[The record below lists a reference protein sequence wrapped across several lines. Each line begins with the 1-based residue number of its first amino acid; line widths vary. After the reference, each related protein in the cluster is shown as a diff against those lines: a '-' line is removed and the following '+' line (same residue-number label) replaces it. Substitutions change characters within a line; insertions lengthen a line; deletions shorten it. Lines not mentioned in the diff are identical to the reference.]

1 MATPPISQA
10 SDHVSQYTDR
20 PYCDEDDV
28 LAMLLQVV
36 PDDDR
41 AALEATFTDE
51 ERKKVLSLYLR
62 TSKLDFNLRA
72 KRDLDLHQNVQ
83 IAVNGG
89 GGHTL
94 DLGQMGFWPLIDV
107 TAMTVDGRAVDLDKI
122 LLTKE
127 GVVALG
133 EGGGFSRNIQNVQ
146 ATISWGYVV
155 PPLLA
160 RLGQTYYAAAD
171 VLKHIARANSNDP
184 GMIGGIEVLNYGPL
198 SVRQYQQGR
207 FAPDIKDFLEKGSH
221 YADPFHKPCAFALRP
236 DPTGSNQVDLRTVFG
251 NMEYAAYRLS
261 AVERGSGNTVAGGG
275 W

>member
-1 MATPPISQA
+1 M
-10 SDHVSQYTDR
+10 R
-20 PYCDEDDV
+20 PYCSADDV

-51 ERKKVLSLYLR
+51 ERAKILSLYLT

-72 KRDLDLHQNVQ
+72 KRDVDFHQNVE
-83 IAVNGG
+83 IAINGSG
-89 GGHTL
+89 ERTL
-94 DLGQMGFWPLIDV
+94 NLGQMGFWPLIDV
-107 TAMTVDGRAVDLDKI
+107 TAMTVDRRDIDLDE
-122 LLTKE
+122 LVLTTD
-127 GVVALG
+127 GVVSLG
-133 EGGGFSRNIQNVQ
+133 VGSYSRIR
-146 ATISWGYVV
+146 ATISWGYAL

-160 RLGQTYYAAAD
+160 RMGQSYYAAAD

-207 FAPDIKDFLEKGSH
+207 FAPDIKDFLEKASH
-221 YADPFHKPCAFALRP
+221 YADPYHRPCIFALRP
-236 DPTGSNQVDLRTVFG
+236 DPAGSNQIDMRAVFG
-251 NMEYAAYRLS
+251 NMDYMAYRLS
-261 AVERGSGNTVAGGG
+261 TTERGSGSTVAGGG